1 MATMPRKCAVEGCG
15 ERGTQLEG
23 WKVATFDKLV
33 IVWLCP
39 FHHEQS
45 LALFD
50 GSSEAHDG

>member
-1 MATMPRKCAVEGCG
+1 MPRKCAVEGCG